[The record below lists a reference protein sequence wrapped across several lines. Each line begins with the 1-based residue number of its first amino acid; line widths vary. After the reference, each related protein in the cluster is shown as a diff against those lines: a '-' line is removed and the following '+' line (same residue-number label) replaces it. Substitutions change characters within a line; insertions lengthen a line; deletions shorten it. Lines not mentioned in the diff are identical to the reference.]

1 MRARDVMTAHP
12 SVVTP
17 EDTIQKAA
25 QVMRDRRIGLLLVID
40 NLQSRQLLGILTDR
54 DVVIRCVA
62 AGHDSSCA
70 VREHMTSSHLT
81 SVHLDD
87 DVGLA
92 ATKMMR
98 DHVRRIPVLAEGGR
112 VAGVVALADL
122 ATRLRPSD
130 PALVERIER
139 QTATVDA
146 HTH

>member
-1 MRARDVMTAHP
+1 MKARDVMTAHP

-17 EDTIQKAA
+17 DDTILKAT
-25 QVMRDRRIGLLLVID
+25 QVMRDRKIGLLLVID
-40 NLQSRQLLGILTDR
+40 NLQTRQLLGILTDR
-54 DVVIRCVA
+54 DVVVRCVA
-62 AGHDSSCA
+62 AGHGASCA

-87 DVGLA
+87 DA
-92 ATKMMR
+92 ALVAAKMMR

-139 QTATVDA
+139 QTSSVDA

>member
-17 EDTIQKAA
+17 DETIFKAA
-25 QVMRDRRIGLLLVID
+25 QVMRDRKIGLLLVID
-40 NLQSRQLLGILTDR
+40 NLQSRQLLGVLTDR

-62 AGHDSSCA
+62 AGHDASCA

-87 DVGLA
+87 DVGLVA
-92 ATKMMR
+92 VKMMR

-112 VAGVVALADL
+112 AAGVVALADL

-130 PALVERIER
+130 PSLVERIER
-139 QTATVDA
+139 QTSSVDA